1 MDSSNELQIL
11 VRRKIPY
18 VSSGLSWIL
27 GILLIVLFLFA
38 IVMSPTRYN
47 SDEMKVA
54 YYILVVPDW
63 LKVSSLIAGI
73 GLIVT
78 LKLYF
83 SARFYKPALLTLNSE
98 SVIIKGK
105 DIDFNITFGSIA
117 KIYFNDLKD
126 LLRRP
131 KNKLEIAIEQKD
143 KKMLV
148 FLLKNYSDGEKAM
161 DMLGKIDKAEF
172 GFYDFDIATTHEEE

>member
-18 VSSGLSWIL
+18 VSSGLSWIF
-27 GILLIVLFLFA
+27 GILLIVVFLFA

-47 SDEMKVA
+47 SNEMKVA
-54 YYILVVPDW
+54 YYIIVVPDW
-63 LKVSSLIAGI
+63 LKVSSFVAGI
-73 GLIVT
+73 GIIIT

-83 SARFYKPALLTLNSE
+83 SARLYKPALLTLNAE
-98 SVIIKGK
+98 SVVIKGK
-105 DIDFNITFGSIA
+105 GIDFNITFGSVA

-131 KNKLEIAIEQKD
+131 KNKLEIAIEQKN